1 MRKIEI
7 EVNTVP
13 EKTMYL
19 TQHFGDGTLGKTN
32 FDASFTIPTMS
43 LIVSV
48 GKKRYIISSQDI
60 ISEVITLHE
69 ENEK

>member
-7 EVNTVP
+7 EVNTIP

-19 TQHFGDGTLGKTN
+19 TQHFGDGTLGKTK

-43 LIVSV
+43 LIGSV